1 MTSMTTSGRDSIGTW
16 LLATSVKKGS
26 KGGSNAGAVHTAD
39 SGPLRERTRPSAD
52 TDRSQ
57 IRAHSP
63 RARVSVA
70 IEPKQAGPQAQGRR
84 TRPREPNQGDYRQ
97 GASPM
102 KNHKLAGS
110 ICALLLTA
118 LGASSAAA
126 QTSTSQILFTRN
138 VYRAFDGAHGTA
150 LYRVKTSGA
159 NAAQLAS
166 VIYGVDDLSGSWS
179 PTGAAVVYDAE
190 QQGENQNEYIS
201 SQLYVVDRQGGSPR
215 QITTGTTGHVQ
226 PMWAPN
232 SGIVA
237 YVQNGCLATV
247 RANGTDQHVVFCAP
261 RDQGMGSRPG
271 IRLLRWTGDGKSVF
285 VVAATNEGG
294 LDPKTWYSD
303 VYRVNVTTG
312 LATKLAQQAFTSGGF
327 QLAIAP
333 GGTHGVYDGSPMQS
347 IDFATNKLTPLP
359 TAGNNMVYSP
369 DGTKIAFFR
378 IDSTSP
384 YENNIYVMDADGG
397 HVSKLTQQAP
407 YKAYLSI
414 AGWSRD
420 SSRLLVNF
428 VGNSRWMRLI
438 DVRTK
443 SVVNVA
449 KGTALQ
455 GAWFHP

>member
-1 MTSMTTSGRDSIGTW
+1 
-16 LLATSVKKGS
+16 
-26 KGGSNAGAVHTAD
+26 
-39 SGPLRERTRPSAD
+39 
-52 TDRSQ
+52 
-57 IRAHSP
+57 
-63 RARVSVA
+63 
-70 IEPKQAGPQAQGRR
+70 
-84 TRPREPNQGDYRQ
+84 
-97 GASPM
+97 M

-138 VYRAFDGAHGTA
+138 VYRAYDGAHGTA

-159 NAAQLAS
+159 GVAQLAS
-166 VIYGVDDLSGSWS
+166 VVYGIDNKNGSWS
-179 PTGAAVVYDAE
+179 PSAAAVVYDAN
-190 QQGENQNEYIS
+190 QQGENQGQYTG
-201 SQLYVVDRQGGSPR
+201 SQLYVVDRQGGSPHR
-215 QITTGTTGHVQ
+215 ITTGTAWHLQ

-237 YVQNGCLATV
+237 YVENGCLATV
-247 RANGTDQHVVFCAP
+247 RASGTDQHIVFCAP

-271 IRLLRWTGDGKSVF
+271 ITLLRWTGDGKSVF

-303 VYRVNVTTG
+303 VYRVNVSTG

-333 GGTHGVYDGSPMQS
+333 GGTHGVYDGSPMHS
-347 IDFATNKLTPLP
+347 IDFATNTLTPLP
-359 TAGNNMVYSP
+359 TAGNNMMYSP

-378 IDSTSP
+378 IDSSSP
-384 YENNIYVMDADGG
+384 YERNLYVMDADGT
-397 HVSKLTQQAP
+397 HVTKLTQQAP

-420 SSRLLVNF
+420 SSRVLVNF
-428 VGNSRWMRLI
+428 VGNDRWMRLI

-443 SVVNVA
+443 MVVKVA
-449 KGTALQ
+449 RGTALV
-455 GAWFHP
+455 GAWVHP